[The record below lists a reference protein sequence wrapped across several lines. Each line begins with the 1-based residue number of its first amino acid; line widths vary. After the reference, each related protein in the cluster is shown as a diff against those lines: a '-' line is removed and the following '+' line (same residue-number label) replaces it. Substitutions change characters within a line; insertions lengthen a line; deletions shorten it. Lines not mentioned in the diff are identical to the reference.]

1 MHSILI
7 VLFGVSESTDE
18 STSKRPKAYRKLGLY
33 MRADV
38 MIIIVNMATVCVVL
52 RSLNF
57 LC

>member
-1 MHSILI
+1 MLS
-7 VLFGVSESTDE
+7 GVSESTDE

>member
-1 MHSILI
+1 M
-7 VLFGVSESTDE
+7 LFGVSESTDE